1 MHIILTVKHLHKAA
15 RARTMKNENVVWLN
29 EKDRI
34 ASFHYVA
41 GYQKQEFY
49 RREIF
54 ISYLKSL
61 QECGYRFQ

>member
-1 MHIILTVKHLHKAA
+1 
-15 RARTMKNENVVWLN
+15 MKNENVVWLN
-29 EKDRI
+29 KKERI
-34 ASFHYVA
+34 ASFHYVP

-54 ISYLKSL
+54 INYLKSL